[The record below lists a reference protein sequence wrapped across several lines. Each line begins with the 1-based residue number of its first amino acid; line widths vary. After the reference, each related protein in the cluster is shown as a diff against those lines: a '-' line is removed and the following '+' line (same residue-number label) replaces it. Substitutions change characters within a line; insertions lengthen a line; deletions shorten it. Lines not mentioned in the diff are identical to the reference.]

1 MANQPRLT
9 AMSLPVGYRFLPTD
23 EELLKHY
30 LIKKVFFRR
39 IPANVIPDIHA
50 DELYSKSPKTL
61 VENLDGKSEREWYF
75 FIHQDDYFYGKIVK
89 DRMVGINEIQRGFWR
104 SIGEEVPIY
113 NSDGNVFGFKIRF
126 AYFNCSISM
135 AMAKETH
142 WRMQEYRLP
151 WEFIATDDQEV
162 Q

>member
-104 SIGEEVPIY
+104 SIGEE
-113 NSDGNVFGFKIRF
+113 
-126 AYFNCSISM
+126 
-135 AMAKETH
+135 ETH

-151 WEFIATDDQEV
+151 WEFIATDDQEREKWILGRITRGQGYNTSHV
-162 Q
+162 